1 MGMNRTVAFG
11 DFPAGKFEI
20 ELLELRDTY
29 NGKRNVGVGRVIIS
43 MCVLGYLR
51 Q

>member
-1 MGMNRTVAFG
+1 MNRSVAFA
-11 DFPAGKFEI
+11 DFPAGKF

-29 NGKRNVGVGRVIIS
+29 NDNRNVDAGRVIIS